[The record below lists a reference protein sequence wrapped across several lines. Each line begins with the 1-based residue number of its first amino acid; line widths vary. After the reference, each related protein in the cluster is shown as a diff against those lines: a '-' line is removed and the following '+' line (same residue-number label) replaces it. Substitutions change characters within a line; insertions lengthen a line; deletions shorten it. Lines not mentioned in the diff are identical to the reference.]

1 MVTQKKINRKKLR
14 ILIFSLC
21 FIFIVFLYFL
31 YSKHDYT
38 IEYKINDV
46 LVKESFN
53 KKNNRYDFKFNYND
67 KEYEV
72 LSLDKYTNKRKL
84 VEKIEINQ
92 NADNTCL
99 SFKTKQIK
107 LYDVCSNNNEYKF
120 LINEAEFK
128 QKDNYNNIKI
138 NTLNNN
144 IFLLWDYKEFVYL
157 NKDKYT
163 TIKLFNKDV
172 YNLNLIYQTN
182 KYLLVP
188 NYNENYQFTK
198 LNIINAETTKVK
210 EVKLRYELY
219 FDSYFLGDY
228 KNKVYLYDSKNELEY
243 YIDLKKNDIYKT
255 TYKINNNGKW
265 ENTSNQKLK
274 NNKMSFVKDK
284 IINYVLDNNKLY
296 VELTNNYLVT
306 NKKVAKIIKIDEL
319 NVFYI
324 SKDTLYQFNPYD
336 GEIPLLKYSEWEF
349 NNNNMIFI
357 F

>member
-1 MVTQKKINRKKLR
+1 MNTVGSTTVDIKKTL
-14 ILIFSLC
+14 LH
-21 FIFIVFLYFL
+21 Y
-31 YSKHDYT
+31 
-38 IEYKINDV
+38 
-46 LVKESFN
+46 
-53 KKNNRYDFKFNYND
+53 
-67 KEYEV
+67 
-72 LSLDKYTNKRKL
+72 
-84 VEKIEINQ
+84 
-92 NADNTCL
+92 
-99 SFKTKQIK
+99 IK
-107 LYDVCSNNNEYKF
+107 
-120 LINEAEFK
+120 AEFK
-128 QKDNYNNIKI
+128 EKDNYNNIKI

-243 YIDLKKNDIYKT
+243 YMDLKKNDIYKT

-306 NKKVAKIIKIDEL
+306 NKKVDKIIKIDEL

>member
-1 MVTQKKINRKKLR
+1 MDIQKKINQKKLL
-14 ILIFSLC
+14 ILVLSLA
-21 FIFIVFLYFL
+21 FIFIIFLYFL
-31 YSKHDYT
+31 YSKHSYT
-38 IEYKINDV
+38 IEYKINEV
-46 LVKESFN
+46 QVKESFN
-53 KKNNRYDFKFNYND
+53 KNNNQYDFTFYYKD
-67 KEYEV
+67 KAYEV
-72 LSLDKYTNKRKL
+72 ISLDKYTNKRKL
-84 VEKIEINQ
+84 VEEIKINEKEN
-92 NADNTCL
+92 NVCL
-99 SFKTKQIK
+99 SFKTRQIK
-107 LYDVCSNNNEYKF
+107 LYDVCNNNDEYSF
-120 LINEAEFK
+120 LLNNSEFK
-128 QKDNYNNIKI
+128 TNNNYNNIKI

-144 IFLLWDYKEFVYL
+144 IFFLWDYKEFVYL

-163 TIKLFNKDV
+163 TIKLFTKDI

-198 LNIINAETTKVK
+198 LNIINADSGKVK
-210 EVKLRYELY
+210 EIKLRFKLY

-255 TYKINNNGKW
+255 SYKINNNGKW
-265 ENTSNQKLK
+265 ENISNQKLK
-274 NNKMSFVKDK
+274 NNKIMFTKDNV
-284 IINYVLDNNKLY
+284 IDYILDNNKLY
-296 VELTNNYLVT
+296 AVLNNNYLVT
-306 NKKVAKIIKIDEL
+306 KKDVDKIVKIDGL

-349 NNNNMIFI
+349 NHNNMVFI

>member
-1 MVTQKKINRKKLR
+1 MVMKKTNVKKLR
-14 ILIFSLC
+14 NLIIFLLAIFLIFIILLNTSHNYNLE
-21 FIFIVFLYFL
+21 
-31 YSKHDYT
+31 YT
-38 IEYKINDV
+38 INDV
-46 LVKESFN
+46 KVNENYHKKAKYYSFVFTYE
-53 KKNNRYDFKFNYND
+53 NN
-67 KEYEV
+67 EYEV
-72 LSLDKYTNKRKL
+72 ISFDKYTNKRKL
-84 VEKIEINQ
+84 VTDISISKEN
-92 NADNTCL
+92 DNTCL
-99 SFKTKQIK
+99 SFTSKYVN
-107 LYDVCSNNNEYKF
+107 LYDVCKSSDTFYYKNNNNDFKTNKTYKNI
-120 LINEAEFK
+120 LI
-128 QKDNYNNIKI
+128 DN
-138 NTLNNN
+138 LNNQT
-144 IFLLWDYKEFVYL
+144 FLLWNYHKFVYL
-157 NKDKYT
+157 SPKKET
-163 TIKLFNKDV
+163 TISLFNKDV
-172 YNLNLIYQTN
+172 YNLNLIYQTD
-182 KYLLVP
+182 KTLLIP
-188 NYNENYQFTK
+188 NYNEDYKFTK
-198 LNIINAETTKVK
+198 IYQINSKNAKTSEIN
-210 EVKLRYELY
+210 LRFELY

-306 NKKVAKIIKIDEL
+306 NKKVDKIIKIDEL